1 MPLGY
6 LQHIIGSTTA
16 CVASYLPLPT
26 ERHSENREGAAGTMQ
41 IANLGD
47 SGCMV
52 IRGGR
57 VVLRTVEQTHAFN
70 FPRQLGTGSQDT
82 PADADRLS
90 IPVRL

>member
-1 MPLGY
+1 M
-6 LQHIIGSTTA
+6 
-16 CVASYLPLPT
+16 SYLPLP
-26 ERHSENREGAAGTMQ
+26 RDAKPPDSESVAGILQ
-41 IANLGD
+41 VANLGD

-52 IRGGR
+52 LRDGR
-57 VVLRTVEQTHAFN
+57 IVLRTVEQTHAFN